1 MVAFETIALQG
12 GDDGSKSPGNCPDVH
27 ENIVS
32 SIKFCK

>member
-12 GDDGSKSPGNCPDVH
+12 GDRSKSPGNCPDVH